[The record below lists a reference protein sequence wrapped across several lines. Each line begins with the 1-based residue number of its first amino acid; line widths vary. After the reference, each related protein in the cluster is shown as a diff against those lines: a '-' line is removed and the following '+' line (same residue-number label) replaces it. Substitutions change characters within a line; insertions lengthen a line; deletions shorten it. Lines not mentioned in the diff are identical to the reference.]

1 METVTTLRPG
11 AELVAEARVSA
22 RTDPYLADYLIDGRA
37 VLPAAIGLEAMA
49 QAASALAR
57 QPMRSA
63 RGVTLGPPVVIA
75 EAGQVLLRVQ
85 ARVTGD
91 GVETVLQAGS
101 GGRLAEHARAVFVG
115 SGGSSPAAS
124 YLGAP
129 VAGDTTT
136 APGRASGPGLE
147 AGPPTRSASTGGA
160 SRIGG
165 NGAGRSAGALIEIAD
180 EAGIVDGTDLY
191 GPVCFQTGRFRRVAL
206 VSGTPPA
213 SCRAIVRGRDDLPWF
228 GCVPALTDLLVLGSP
243 GVNDAVL
250 QVVQACVPHRRL
262 LPGGCDSLT
271 VSGTEVP
278 GAVELRVFLVSA
290 SPGTAAFAPASQAGR
305 YRDEAGSAGS
315 VWDVH
320 GYDAAGH
327 PVAAWIGLRMRDAG
341 PLRPGRNASPDMASA
356 WWDGA
361 REPALIR
368 PAGDDGTIRAAYIA
382 REPVP

>member
-63 RGVTLGPPVVIA
+63 RRVTLGAPVVIA
-75 EAGQVLLRVQ
+75 EGGHAVLRVQ
-85 ARVTGD
+85 ARVSGD

-101 GGRLAEHARAVFVG
+101 GSRLAEHARAVFVG
-115 SGGSSPAAS
+115 SGASSPAAGV
-124 YLGAP
+124 LGAP
-129 VAGDTTT
+129 VAGLVGAAGAGLLG
-136 APGRASGPGLE
+136 APVAGASGTNG
-147 AGPPTRSASTGGA
+147 TGTA
-160 SRIGG
+160 SRTGTWAAID
-165 NGAGRSAGALIEIAD
+165 D
-180 EAGIVDGTDLY
+180 EAGIVDGADLY
-191 GPVCFQTGRFRRVAL
+191 GSVCFQTGRFRRVAL

-228 GCVPALTDLLVLGSP
+228 GCVPALADLLILGSP

-262 LPGGCDSLT
+262 APAGCVSLT
-271 VSGTEVP
+271 VSGTEVA

-290 SPGTAAFAPASQAGR
+290 PSGTVASGPARETGGR
-305 YRDEAGSAGS
+305 RDEAGTAGGRAEY

-327 PVAAWIGLRMRDAG
+327 PVVAWIGLRMRDSG
-341 PLRPGRNASPDMASA
+341 PLHPSRGASADTASA
-356 WWDGA
+356 WWGGA
-361 REPALIR
+361 REPALTR
-368 PAGDDGTIRAAYIA
+368 VAGDGGTTRAAYVA
-382 REPVP
+382 HEPVP